1 VDELKVI
8 TDLLTEPPPAEEAVT
23 RGRARLTTVMSA
35 PPAIRRGHRRVAAG
49 IVAAG
54 AAAAVVLGVGLSGSF
69 GSAARD
75 TGTIR
80 TVAFTLVE
88 HANGTV
94 TLTIKPRV
102 LLDPATLQSDL
113 RQDGIPAVVTNGSFC
128 SSNPVPVG
136 FPQVVSLSPPP
147 AQAPSSAPGWFQGSG
162 KQLTV
167 TINPAALPAGT
178 EVSFGNFQY
187 SSNNS
192 TDTAIELID
201 TNSNTCSSTLPAPP
215 AAGDGILVTGPLSG
229 NTTFF
234 EAPGS

>member
-35 PPAIRRGHRRVAAG
+35 PRAIRRGHRRLAAG
-49 IVAAG
+49 IIAAT
-54 AAAAVVLGVGLSGSF
+54 AAAAVVLGAGLSGSF

-80 TVAFTLVE
+80 TAAFTLVE

-94 TLTIKPRV
+94 TLTINPRV
-102 LLDPATLQSDL
+102 LLEPATLQSDL
-113 RQDGIPAVVTNGSFC
+113 RQDGIPAVVTTGSFC
-128 SSNPVPVG
+128 SSDPIPVG
-136 FPQVVSLSPPP
+136 FPQVVSVSQLV
-147 AQAPSSAPGWFQGSG
+147 G

-167 TINPAALPAGT
+167 TISPAAMPAGT

-201 TNSNTCSSTLPAPP
+201 TNSFTCTSTLPAPP
-215 AAGDGILVTGPLSG
+215 ADGDGILVTGPLSG
-229 NTTFF
+229 DTTWF